1 MESFVNNY
9 YTQIGEATNEA
20 ERAQIKAEFAAKL
33 QDLSEEQRQ
42 QVKILVGE
50 RLNAFL
56 ETLAPI
62 DSAIDQFNQYLQQR
76 DNTPTL
82 PTQNAA

>member
-1 MESFVNNY
+1 MESFVNDY
-9 YTQIGEATNEA
+9 YNQIGKATSEA

-33 QDLSEEQRQ
+33 QTLPEEQRQ
-42 QVKILVGE
+42 QVKALVGD

-56 ETLAPI
+56 ETLTPI
-62 DSAIDQFNQYLQQR
+62 DLAIEQFNQYLQQR
-76 DNTPTL
+76 DNTTTI

>member
-9 YTQIGEATNEA
+9 YNQIEGATSEA

>member
-9 YTQIGEATNEA
+9 YNQIEGATSEA

-33 QDLSEEQRQ
+33 QTLPEEQRQ
-42 QVKILVGE
+42 QVKALVGK
-50 RLNAFL
+50 RLKAFL

-62 DSAIDQFNQYLQQR
+62 DSAIEQFAQYLQQR
-76 DNTPTL
+76 EKTPTL